1 MDVRRFRTDLYELAT
16 RACSSDDQEVRS
28 QVFGV
33 ADILVGL
40 YRKNF
45 VKINHSALELVCAR
59 DLVMRGYDVKVEHK
73 LDKALVCDVMGTR
86 GDGIL
91 IIEIETGFIPPE
103 AALEPSLYARGRI
116 ASKIARYSRFAG
128 KFALGTTPSY
138 VLDIPPF
145 FTRPLRER
153 TSEEAAEI
161 KALIDVHYKK
171 PPVGLDELMRARLH
185 SVFVVDVDT
194 ATTREIDPETY
205 LGTSAVFVEHSHPD
219 QGLHRNRRSSGRGFI
234 FGEAAA

>member
-16 RACSSDDQEVRS
+16 RACRGDDQEVRS
-28 QVFGV
+28 QVFGI
-33 ADILVGL
+33 ADILVEL
-40 YRKNF
+40 YRKNL

-59 DLVMRGYDVKVEHK
+59 GLVKRGYDVKVEHK
-73 LDKALVCDVMGTR
+73 LDKVLVCDVMGTR

-91 IIEIETGFIPPE
+91 IVEIETGFIPPE

-138 VLDIPPF
+138 VLGIPPF
-145 FTRPLRER
+145 FARPLRER

-161 KALIDVHYKK
+161 KALTDVHYKK
-171 PPVGLDELMRARLH
+171 PPIALEELMRARLH
-185 SVFVVDVDT
+185 SVFVIDVDS

-205 LGTSAVFVEHSHPD
+205 LETATVFGERSHPD
-219 QGLHRNRRSSGRGFI
+219 QGLYRNQHSNERGFI
-234 FGEAAA
+234 VGEAAA